1 MFEMFLAAIQQ
12 MLGVLQ
18 GRLTATRAGLIDNLD
33 AAISTRAAASTALST
48 AQWTNAL
55 AAALLAVKQRPP
67 TSYTGGGNEFATYL
81 YYNVFSIGGTS
92 RALSGAMTANTL
104 KTLLSVTG
112 AGTLNFAGIFAND
125 ATSRTM
131 RVKVTIDGVVV
142 VDPGMSPSINV
153 AGLGIVP
160 VGALAGYYDGTYYRA
175 SAIPAKLSF
184 NSSLLVQYASS
195 LSETDKI
202 QTFISCEVH

>member
-1 MFEMFLAAIQQ
+1 MLGFLAGLPGQIAT
-12 MLGVLQ
+12 LTS
-18 GRLTATRAGLIDNLD
+18 RLTSGRATNLDNLD
-33 AAISTRAAASTALST
+33 AAISTRAVASTALSNAT
-48 AQWTNAL
+48 WTSAL
-55 AAALLAVKQRPP
+55 AAALLAMKQRPP
-67 TSYTGGGNEFATYL
+67 TSYVGSGNELAIYQ
-81 YYNVFSIGGTS
+81 YYYAFTIGGTS
-92 RALSGAMTANTL
+92 RALSGAMTGNAL

-112 AGTLNFAGIFAND
+112 AGALNFVGIFAND

-160 VGALAGYYDGTYYRA
+160 VGALAGYYDGTYNRA

-184 NSSLLVQYASS
+184 NTSLLVQYASS

-202 QTFISCEVH
+202 YTFVAHEVH